1 VGVSAIKEKFKELGL
16 QKVYPFRSNYLQLGE
31 HNLHYVDEGS
41 GQPILMLHGNPT
53 WSFYYRNL
61 IQTFSSKFR
70 TVVPDHMGCGLSDKP
85 QDYNYTLE
93 AHIQN
98 TLKLVR
104 FLDLKNI
111 ILIVHDWGGAI
122 GFGLVTRYPEL
133 FDRIVILN
141 TAAYRSEHIPQR
153 INLLKQGKF
162 GEWLT
167 RKFNLFAWPATFMT
181 TTKKLPRLIKE
192 GYLLPYDSWEN
203 RIAVARFVQD
213 IPMEESH
220 QSYQT
225 LLEIESKLKTLPHPK
240 LILWGGRDFCFNH
253 HFFEKWIEIFP
264 DAHAHWYAK
273 AGHYVLEDAL
283 DDVSSKIWDFVKAG
297 SRA

>member
-1 VGVSAIKEKFKELGL
+1 MVKTKNKISERGL
-16 QKVYPFRSNYLQLGE
+16 TKLYPFRSHYLQLNG
-31 HNLHYVDEGS
+31 HNLHYVDEGE

-61 IQTFSSKFR
+61 IQAFSPKFR
-70 TVVPDHMGCGLSDKP
+70 CVVPDHMGCGLSDKP
-85 QDYNYTLE
+85 QDYAYNLE

-98 TLKLVR
+98 THKLIR
-104 FLDLKNI
+104 FLDLKRI

-141 TAAYRSEHIPQR
+141 TAAYASTEIPKR
-153 INLLKQGKF
+153 IDFLKGRF

-181 TTKKLPRLIKE
+181 TTKALPRKVKE
-192 GYLLPYDSWEN
+192 GYLLPYDTYAN
-203 RIAVARFVQD
+203 RIAVAKFVQD

-220 QSYQT
+220 PTWHT
-225 LLEIESKLKTLPHPK
+225 LKEIESRLRDLKHPK
-240 LILWGGRDFCFNH
+240 LILWGGKDFCFNQ
-253 HFFEKWIEIFP
+253 HFFERWIEIYP
-264 DAHAHWYAK
+264 DAPARWFAK
-273 AGHYVLEDAL
+273 AGHYVLEDVL
-283 DDVSSKIWDFVKAG
+283 DEASAEIWNFIK
-297 SRA
+297 

>member
-1 VGVSAIKEKFKELGL
+1 MNDIKNKIRELGL
-16 QKVYPFRSNYLQLGE
+16 ENVYPFRSQFLQLGNN
-31 HNLHYVDEGS
+31 NLHYVDEGE

-61 IQTFSSKFR
+61 IQTFKPKFR

-85 QDYNYTLE
+85 QNYAYTLE
-93 AHIQN
+93 NHIQN
-98 TLKLVR
+98 AYQLIR
-104 FLDLKNI
+104 FLDLKKM

-133 FDRIVILN
+133 FDKIVILN
-141 TAAYRSEHIPQR
+141 TAAYPSQNIPQR
-153 INLLKQGKF
+153 INLLRQGKI

-167 RKFNLFAWPATFMT
+167 RKLNLFAWPATFMT
-181 TTKKLPRLIKE
+181 TTKRLPKAIKQ

-213 IPMEESH
+213 IPMEKDHPTYKTMSG
-220 QSYQT
+220 
-225 LLEIESKLKTLPHPK
+225 IEDKLKDLKHPK
-240 LILWGGRDFCFNH
+240 LILWGGKDFCFNQR
-253 HFFEKWIEIFP
+253 FFEKWVNIYP
-264 DAHAHWYAK
+264 DADAHWYAK

-283 DDVSSKIWDFVKAG
+283 DDVSLKIWDFIK
-297 SRA
+297 